1 MERESNQ
8 VLPFL
13 DVLLNNNSP
22 QSPVTTVYRK
32 KTFTG
37 LLTNFSS
44 FTPLCYKMGLV
55 KTLIDRTFKINNTW
69 MGFHSDIQ
77 NLFTILRKNLYP
89 DHVLNR
95 LLHRYVTKAVVGND
109 TRPSTGDVK
118 QELPKHYFK
127 IPYIGH
133 FSGVAQQRVRKLI
146 NRFCKPIDIKFVY
159 STFKI
164 KNLFNVKDSLPD
176 RLRARIVYK
185 FSCASCNACYVG
197 ETSRHFSTRV
207 HEHLSSDR
215 SSHVY
220 KHLQASESC
229 RTSCNLDCFKIL
241 DSAPTKYQVKL
252 KESMYIKW
260 EKPDLN
266 QQVKHIN
273 LTLSL

>member
-1 MERESNQ
+1 MQISLWFDSEQ
-8 VLPFL
+8 
-13 DVLLNNNSP
+13 
-22 QSPVTTVYRK
+22 
-32 KTFTG
+32 
-37 LLTNFSS
+37 
-44 FTPLCYKMGLV
+44 
-55 KTLIDRTFKINNTW
+55 
-69 MGFHSDIQ
+69 
-77 NLFTILRKNLYP
+77 
-89 DHVLNR
+89 
-95 LLHRYVTKAVVGND
+95 
-109 TRPSTGDVK
+109 
-118 QELPKHYFK
+118 
-127 IPYIGH
+127 
-133 FSGVAQQRVRKLI
+133 
-146 NRFCKPIDIKFVY
+146 FVY
-159 STFKI
+159 HVTCLGFVI
-164 KNLFNVKDSLPD
+164 CIPD
-176 RLRARIVYK
+176 RLCTCIVYK

-273 LTLSL
+273 LTLSLQLHAHLLFPLTSKFIQRIVFQRNVTFDL